1 MLTHANTSHESSE
14 RLIVASRHTPFLR
27 STKTHTL
34 LGAAVTR
41 ACVRGSDTTY
51 IRMGE
56 VLPASPPSLTRSLSP
71 SVWLGRCV
79 RPFGGE
85 SGRSEWNGFPASGPL
100 QWKLLGVKDRLSQ
113 SVRKLFSAPSSSRTV
128 FFFLFL
134 FLPSYVS
141 KCAPQLGFGGIYKEG
156 WRSLHFHIYIY
167 SLNFLCS
174 ITQTEITHMTSALKS
189 SSFHP

>member
-128 FFFLFL
+128 FFFSFFFFYLHMYL
-134 FLPSYVS
+134 NVLLSLD
-141 KCAPQLGFGGIYKEG
+141 LGEFIKKDEDHYT
-156 WRSLHFHIYIY
+156 FIYIY
-167 SLNFLCS
+167 
-174 ITQTEITHMTSALKS
+174 IALI
-189 SSFHP
+189 FYVQ